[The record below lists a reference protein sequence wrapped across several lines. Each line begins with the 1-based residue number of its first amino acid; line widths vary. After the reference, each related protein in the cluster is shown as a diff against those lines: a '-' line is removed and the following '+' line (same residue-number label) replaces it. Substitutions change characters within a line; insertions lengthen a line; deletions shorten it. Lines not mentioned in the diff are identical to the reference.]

1 MDVVTA
7 SFDSAR
13 LLPGEHPGLDETARY
28 ERQGFNYPNGCHFCE
43 VEIDIETCLTRI
55 VNYSIV
61 DDFGRIINPLIV
73 RGQVIGGVVQ
83 GIGQAL
89 LEETCYDD
97 AGQLKTA
104 SLMDY
109 CLPRADNLPP
119 ITVALYED
127 APAQTNP
134 PGAKGCGEAG
144 ATGSPPAVV
153 NAVVDA
159 LKEFNIEDLDMPLT
173 SAKIRLALQSNAGQG
188 KTV

>member
-1 MDVVTA
+1 MNTT
-7 SFDSAR
+7 S
-13 LLPGEHPGLDETARY
+13 
-28 ERQGFNYPNGCHFCE
+28 NGCHFCE

-61 DDFGRIINPLIV
+61 DDFGRIINPLIM

-109 CLPRADNLPP
+109 CLPRAYNLPP

-134 PGAKGCGEAG
+134 PGAKGGGEAG
-144 ATGSPPAVV
+144 ATGSPEAVV

-173 SAKIRLALQSNAGQG
+173 SAKIRLAAKQRWTG

>member
-1 MDVVTA
+1 MNTT
-7 SFDSAR
+7 S
-13 LLPGEHPGLDETARY
+13 
-28 ERQGFNYPNGCHFCE
+28 NGCHFCE

-61 DDFGRIINPLIV
+61 DDFGRIINPLIM

-97 AGQLKTA
+97 AGQLETA

-119 ITVALYED
+119 ITAALYED
-127 APAQTNP
+127 AQL
-134 PGAKGCGEAG
+134 KQILRVQK
-144 ATGSPPAVV
+144 VV
-153 NAVVDA
+153 G
-159 LKEFNIEDLDMPLT
+159 
-173 SAKIRLALQSNAGQG
+173 RLARRARRRRSSTLSWMHSKNSI
-188 KTV
+188 

>member
-73 RGQVIGGVVQ
+73 RGHVIGGVVQ

-97 AGQLKTA
+97 AGQLKTT

-127 APAQTNP
+127 AQL
-134 PGAKGCGEAG
+134 KQILRVQK
-144 ATGSPPAVV
+144 VV
-153 NAVVDA
+153 G
-159 LKEFNIEDLDMPLT
+159 
-173 SAKIRLALQSNAGQG
+173 RLARRARRRRSSTPLWMHSKNSI
-188 KTV
+188 

>member
-28 ERQGFNYPNGCHFCE
+28 EREGFNFPNGCHFCE

-61 DDFGRIINPLIV
+61 DDFGRIIDPLIV

-83 GIGQAL
+83 GFGQAL

-97 AGQLKTA
+97 AGQLETA

-109 CLPRADNLPP
+109 YLPRADKCTSNNRG
-119 ITVALYED
+119 ALRGC
-127 APAQTNP
+127 PTQTNP
-134 PGAKGCGEAG
+134 PGAKG
-144 ATGSPPAVV
+144 
-153 NAVVDA
+153 
-159 LKEFNIEDLDMPLT
+159 
-173 SAKIRLALQSNAGQG
+173 
-188 KTV
+188 

>member
-1 MDVVTA
+1 LDVVTA
-7 SFDSAR
+7 SFDSVR

-28 ERQGFNYPNGCHFCE
+28 ERQGFNYPSGCHFCE

-61 DDFGRIINPLIV
+61 DDFGRIIDPLIV

-83 GIGQAL
+83 GFGQAL

-109 CLPRADNLPP
+109 YLPRADNLPP

-127 APAQTNP
+127 AQL
-134 PGAKGCGEAG
+134 KQILRVQK
-144 ATGSPPAVV
+144 VV
-153 NAVVDA
+153 G
-159 LKEFNIEDLDMPLT
+159 
-173 SAKIRLALQSNAGQG
+173 RLARRARRRRSSTPLWMHSKNSI
-188 KTV
+188 